1 MSHDGL
7 NRGLLSA
14 QCAFSE
20 KGAQGNG
27 LCFLKGCGALYLF
40 VEVIFFSEKR
50 KHLPTDG
57 YRPDAIF
64 PASEKYRGITFIDL
78 PAKQFD
84 VPTPAFLKF
93 SFEDGHYQ
101 EVVSGQSFKIMEGS
115 CQVGEGKII
124 SIEK

>member
-1 MSHDGL
+1 M
-7 NRGLLSA
+7 
-14 QCAFSE
+14 
-20 KGAQGNG
+20 
-27 LCFLKGCGALYLF
+27 KGCGGIVL
-40 VEVIFFSEKR
+40 ICRSDFFSEKR

-64 PASEKYRGITFIDL
+64 PASEEYWGITFIDL

-101 EVVSGQSFKIMEGS
+101 EVVSGQSFQIMEGS